1 MSTSKCIYCDSTSY
15 GRPCLFSPTNTHA
28 HMSDPGRC
36 MYCGGKYKGHGCVYN
51 PYGKIHVSAPDFLN
65 RSNLKSENAVLLH
78 YFLRKTT
85 SSEVLG
91 EGYKSPLDRFY
102 KRLKGIVLNL
112 SLPLLEALFL
122 TETHLYKSL
131 SKQQI
136 IDSVELKG
144 QFKNVLYDLASLI
157 KEAEKK
163 LPLEMVEETLL
174 NAILDKNED

>member
-1 MSTSKCIYCDSTSY
+1 
-15 GRPCLFSPTNTHA
+15 
-28 HMSDPGRC
+28 
-36 MYCGGKYKGHGCVYN
+36 VYN

-78 YFLRKTT
+78 YFLKRTT
-85 SSEVLG
+85 TIEVLG
-91 EGYKSPLDRFY
+91 ENYKSPLDRFY

-136 IDSVELKG
+136 VESVEFKG
-144 QFKNVLYDLASLI
+144 RFKNILRDLSSLI
-157 KEAEKK
+157 REAEEK
-163 LPLEMVEETLL
+163 LPPEMVEETLL
-174 NAILDKNED
+174 NAILDKDED